1 MNHLQKH
8 FKKGMSWENYGQW
21 HIDHRIPESWFKI
34 TCYTDSSFKDCWA
47 LSNLQPLW
55 AKENLTKNNRYK
67 N

>member
-1 MNHLQKH
+1 
-8 FKKGMSWENYGQW
+8 MSWENYGQW

-34 TCYTDSSFKDCWA
+34 HTMHDKSFKDCWA

-55 AKENLTKNNRYK
+55 AKENLSKNNRYK